1 MGMMTSGP
9 VLILG
14 RTKGRPF
21 FEYCDKVNGHGLT
34 STRAPYLLVTLEH
47 KLSCVQEAPEC
58 RTRTGE
64 VFVIV
69 DANPWQAGGELASGE
84 ETRVEVTES
93 RDDQKYNQE
102 CDCEG
107 QVEGH
112 YHNRV
117 LG

>member
-1 MGMMTSGP
+1 M
-9 VLILG
+9 
-14 RTKGRPF
+14 
-21 FEYCDKVNGHGLT
+21 
-34 STRAPYLLVTLEH
+34 APYLLVTLKH
-47 KLSCVQEAPEC
+47 KLSCVQEAPES

-93 RDDQKYNQE
+93 RHDQKYNQE
-102 CDCEG
+102 CDREG
-107 QVEGH
+107 QVERH

>member
-21 FEYCDKVNGHGLT
+21 FEYCDKVNGHGLP

-102 CDCEG
+102 CDREG